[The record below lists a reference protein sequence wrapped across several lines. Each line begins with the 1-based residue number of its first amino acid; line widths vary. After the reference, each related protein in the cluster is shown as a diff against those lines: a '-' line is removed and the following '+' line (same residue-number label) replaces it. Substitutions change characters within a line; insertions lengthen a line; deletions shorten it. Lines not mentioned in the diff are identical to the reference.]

1 MIIFEDDL
9 TKYRNDKEFYNLEYL
24 EFQKSQWKKHYN
36 YLLSKNFRSI
46 KKIEFQSQQLT
57 KARKQLDIIQNL
69 IQLL

>member
-9 TKYRNDKEFYNLEYL
+9 TKYENDKEFYNLEYL
-24 EFQKSQWKKHYN
+24 KFQKTQWKNQYN

-46 KKIEFQSQQLT
+46 KKIEFQNQQLT
-57 KARKQLDIIQNL
+57 KARKQLKIIQKL